1 MKIVCG
7 DVLVNIVAGDV
18 NRNVPSQ
25 NQSSHG
31 NNMGNTGIVQSSTMR
46 AAWGSSSSLITVR
59 RSQEG
64 VLIWM
69 EEVLHQ

>member
-1 MKIVCG
+1 MYLRKINRHMEIIWVI
-7 DVLVNIVAGDV
+7 LV
-18 NRNVPSQ
+18 

-46 AAWGSSSSLITVR
+46 ASWGSISSLITVP

>member
-46 AAWGSSSSLITVR
+46 ASWGSSSWLVR
-59 RSQEG
+59 VPRSQ
-64 VLIWM
+64 
-69 EEVLHQ
+69 